1 MPKFKVCDR
10 LISFDYPT
18 SLSECTERILSLAAQ
33 IKILDRTGQKEAA
46 IIADC
51 ELAMLHEWQNSS
63 YLLTMMSVRNC
74 SDVSESKLKEEGALV
89 RHMQSVLLRLQKQNI
104 EIGEEAKVI
113 CQYAREWLAS
123 KGCQEIPPEYLIPDK
138 FKVTDSREAL
148 EESKLVM
155 AAINNQGTLTQL
167 GKAMRAKISPQ
178 KTVTPAPDINLS
190 NQIEIFTKWLQDM
203 DIKLNSLEAAELQE
217 RTVLKNDTEASLQQV
232 ASELQQVKVRIND
245 LEELELDRIETT
257 LTTDQIKELVSTVT
271 SNNGASIT
279 ESTDS
284 ARLNSLLKK
293 YQDEIKVLSTSRKD
307 RLSKLEKK
315 LESLSGFVEVERN
328 VRMAQHRTITGSIKT
343 LKQACQF
350 LTQAPVDVHKR
361 EVELLLSSVGVSS
374 SNFSNKQATS
384 QPQLVTELTLFN

>member
-1 MPKFKVCDR
+1 MPTFRVCDR
-10 LISFDYPT
+10 LISFDYPA
-18 SLSECTERILSLAAQ
+18 SLAECTERILSLAGK

-46 IIADC
+46 ILADC

-123 KGCQEIPPEYLIPDK
+123 KGCQEIPPEYLIPDR
-138 FKVTDSREAL
+138 FKVMDSPEAL
-148 EESKLVM
+148 KESKLVM

-167 GKAMRAKISPQ
+167 GKALQAKISPQ
-178 KTVTPAPDINLS
+178 KTVSPAPDVNLS
-190 NQIEIFTKWLQDM
+190 NQIEAFTKCLIEM
-203 DIKLNSLEAAELQE
+203 DTKLNNIETVSNQE
-217 RTVLKNDTEASLQQV
+217 RAVLKNDTEASLQEV
-232 ASELQQVKVRIND
+232 AVELQRLQGKIND

-257 LTTDQIKELVSTVT
+257 LTIDKIKELVSTVT
-271 SNNGASIT
+271 SSNGASIT